1 MARSLRIEFDGALY
15 HVTSGG
21 NARAPVFINDANRVQ
36 FLDILKKACD
46 RFNWRC
52 HTYCLMDNHYRL
64 VIETPDGNLS
74 KGMRQ
79 LNGVYTQSFNK
90 KNQRV
95 VHVFQGRCKEIV
107 IEKESYLLQVS
118 RYVVLNPVS
127 AKIVE
132 SPAEWMW
139 SSYRGTA
146 GMGKPHGVLTT
157 DWILNQFDNNRE
169 KAIKSYKEFVMSGIK
184 GESFREGVKGQGLLL
199 AFNCKW

>member
-1 MARSLRIEFDGALY
+1 MLADIFGISFED
-15 HVTSGG
+15 
-21 NARAPVFINDANRVQ
+21 
-36 FLDILKKACD
+36 FLAGKEPEHEVVLEKTRTCKKAD
-46 RFNWRC
+46 SGIHIRV
-52 HTYCLMDNHYRL
+52 TQK
-64 VIETPDGNLS
+64 NL
-74 KGMRQ
+74 
-79 LNGVYTQSFNK
+79 NK
-90 KNQRV
+90 FK
-95 VHVFQGRCKEIV
+95 
-107 IEKESYLLQVS
+107 QVS
-118 RYVVLNPVS
+118 RHVVLNTVS